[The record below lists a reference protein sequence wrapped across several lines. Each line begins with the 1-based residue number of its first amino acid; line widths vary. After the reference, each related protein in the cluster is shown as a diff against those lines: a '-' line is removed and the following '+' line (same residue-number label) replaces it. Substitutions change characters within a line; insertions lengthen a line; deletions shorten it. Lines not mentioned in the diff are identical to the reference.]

1 MSEIETAAAEIGV
14 MESSVDP
21 TSLVRAF
28 VGGLTPATRKS
39 YLYSLESFRK
49 WTGCT
54 DLQELAA
61 KLCRLSGAEAN
72 LLFIKYNESLG
83 RRPPSTLN
91 ALTQGVRSL
100 VKLARMLGLIT
111 WSLEVQQ
118 VKVERYRDTRGPGTT
133 VMRQLLDEAASEAT
147 AAGIRNFALLRIMH
161 DLALRR
167 ASVASLDLEHWEQE
181 ARCLWVLIKGRTQRR
196 KKDLPEQT
204 QRALEEW
211 AKVRGDSPGPLFLR
225 IRNKRF
231 VTADRL
237 RGDGIYRIVVE
248 LGKKVKSPRKV
259 RPHGIRHTAISAATR
274 AARAAHLGLEAVM
287 AFSDHQNVQ
296 TLKFYLDAEDGLQR
310 QVSQMVAAQ
319 LCQPTSARQDP

>member
-1 MSEIETAAAEIGV
+1 MSEIETAAVSFGALDA
-14 MESSVDP
+14 SVNP
-21 TSLVRAF
+21 ASLVRVF
-28 VGGLTPATRKS
+28 VGGLTPATRKL

-49 WTGCT
+49 WSGCS
-54 DLQELAA
+54 DLHEVATR
-61 KLCRLSGAEAN
+61 LCRLSGVEAN
-72 LLFIKYNESLG
+72 LLVLKYHESLSG
-83 RRPPSTLN
+83 RPPSTVN
-91 ALTQGVRSL
+91 ALTQGIRSL

-118 VKVERYRDTRGPGTT
+118 VKVERYRDTRGPGTR
-133 VMRQLLDEAASEAT
+133 VMRQLLDETGAET
-147 AAGIRNFALLRIMH
+147 TPAGRRNLALLRVMH

-167 ASVASLDLEHWEQE
+167 ASVASLDLENWERE
-181 ARCLWVLIKGRTQRR
+181 SRCLWVLTKGRAQRR

-211 AKVRGDSPGPLFLR
+211 VRVRGDTPGPLFLR
-225 IRNKRF
+225 IRNARF
-231 VTADRL
+231 IMPDRL

-248 LGKKVKSPRKV
+248 LGRRVKSPRKA

-296 TLKFYLDAEDGLQR
+296 TLKFYLDEEDGLQR

-319 LCQPTSARQDP
+319 LYQPTAAH